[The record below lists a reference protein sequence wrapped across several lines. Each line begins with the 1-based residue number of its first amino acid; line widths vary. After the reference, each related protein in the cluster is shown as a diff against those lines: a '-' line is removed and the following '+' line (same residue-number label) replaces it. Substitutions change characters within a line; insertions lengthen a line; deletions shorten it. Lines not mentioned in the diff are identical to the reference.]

1 MHITLQLNDTHKPY
15 RPGQMITG
23 TVTLFSSEPCHV
35 ESVELRG
42 IPDLDEIPELHGTLA
57 TDIIVDRQQ
66 TLPVAIRI
74 PQGKRSAITWGISIE
89 ARCSE
94 IENARI
100 EQQIVVESSTATKI
114 GEGIT
119 AMFFSLLFMAVG
131 LAGMYVGIYGVPQK
145 VVPEGVL
152 WFAFAMG
159 IGALLVARAI
169 LGARERGNVQPW
181 MAVPIT
187 IILAAIG
194 ITALYVLFT
203 VAFVQT
209 YPPDTV
215 HSSLLSL
222 VASGS
227 HSRACI
233 MLLLVAGFAL
243 PVAAGVMSRRPVTA
257 ALQADIALTVTSVTV
272 LLILLGGIAA
282 SYSTFKRIP
291 SIAAEAWILSL
302 FGAIA
307 VWPALRRPTWTAAPT
322 VTAASGIVPL
332 VIGVVWLLHPFAAMH
347 AAAMVR
353 GIEQATSAML
363 ILWGATIIYRG
374 ARNVM
379 VALGT
384 ASVNVQLRPATV
396 QIGSTFAAVIELQPH
411 TTVTLKGISGT
422 LRCERHYTRTVGT
435 DRRTSHET
443 LHLDRRQIQ
452 LNEQLPPEH
461 HLHRELP
468 FIIPIGLPRS
478 ESGSSNGVI
487 WSLDIIIHFAG
498 RPDWAESLPVKV
510 T

>member
-1 MHITLQLNDTHKPY
+1 MHITLQLNDTQKPY
-15 RPGQMITG
+15 RPGQMISG
-23 TVTLFSSEPCHV
+23 SVTLFSSEPCHV

-57 TDIIVDRQQ
+57 TNIIVDGEQ

-74 PQGKRSAITWGISIE
+74 PQGKRSAITWEISIE
-89 ARCSE
+89 ARCSK

-131 LAGMYVGIYGVPQK
+131 LAGIYFGIYGAPQK

-169 LGARERGNVQPW
+169 LGARERGSVQPW
-181 MAVPIT
+181 LGVPIT

-194 ITALYVLFT
+194 IAALYLLFT
-203 VAFVQT
+203 FAFVLI
-209 YPPDTV
+209 YGPDTV
-215 HSSLLSL
+215 RSSLFLIT
-222 VASGS
+222 SGS

-257 ALQADIALTVTSVTV
+257 TLQADIALTVTSVTV

-282 SYSTFKRIP
+282 SYFTLKKMP

-332 VIGVVWLLHPFAAMH
+332 VIGVAWLFNSFAAMS
-347 AAAMVR
+347 ASAMVR

-379 VALGT
+379 VALST
-384 ASVNVQLRPATV
+384 ASVNVTLRPATV
-396 QIGSTFAAVIELQPH
+396 QIGSTFAAVIQLQPH

-422 LRCERHYTRTVGT
+422 LRCERYHTRTVDT
-435 DRRTSHET
+435 DRSTSHET

-452 LNEQLPPEH
+452 LNEQLRPEYH
-461 HLHRELP
+461 VHKELP
-468 FIIPIGLPRS
+468 FIVPIGLPRS
-478 ESGSSNGVI
+478 ESGSSNGVT